1 MFFTFNQ
8 ENIETVQ
15 EQNQKQ
21 KESKIKNLDLKNTI
35 GSKV

>member
-15 EQNQKQ
+15 EYQKQ
-21 KESKIKNLDLKNTI
+21 NEFKIKNLDLKNTI
-35 GSKV
+35 CSKV